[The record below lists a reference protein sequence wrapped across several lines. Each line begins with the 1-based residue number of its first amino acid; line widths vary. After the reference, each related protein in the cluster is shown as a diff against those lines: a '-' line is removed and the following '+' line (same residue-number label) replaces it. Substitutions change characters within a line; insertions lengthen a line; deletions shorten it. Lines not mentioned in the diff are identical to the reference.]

1 MPVTENFH
9 SSDVH
14 SGFLGEIPVHP
25 IFWVTAL
32 RAPSSSIDWIT
43 LNSHP
48 CCDFHPC
55 ADMEDSFTS
64 GLHERFAICRT
75 SPHFNR
81 LGFRIHCFLRL
92 KKKLLKRILFAAM
105 TTWPTRSGM
114 LSNCHGE
121 ICRGDMDC
129 RRDPGCSETSHK
141 TITQESA
148 LKHLWNSIAWNHS
161 TTTVLYRF
169 KANS

>member
-14 SGFLGEIPVHP
+14 SGFLGGIPVHP

-81 LGFRIHCFLRL
+81 LGFRIHCFLTL

-114 LSNCHGE
+114 LSTATGKFVAVTC
-121 ICRGDMDC
+121 IAVAIQAVRKRVT
-129 RRDPGCSETSHK
+129 RRLHESNHCSLQAK
-141 TITQESA
+141 V
-148 LKHLWNSIAWNHS
+148 NS
-161 TTTVLYRF
+161 
-169 KANS
+169 